1 MIGTLYKRHILLQNK
16 LAICICDR
24 NFNYVDVLNG
34 SGILQ
39 EILKNSEVNSRR
51 ILYSKYKLLFE
62 RRFPPSPFDSTIFF
76 IMYIYYDVIIVVYDL
91 FVCSRYDFIIYSW
104 LLLGRAKFSF
114 LVVCHIE
121 LSQCGTWTR
130 WAARTLWLAVG
141 TGGPGGH
148 VLPCP
153 PSFWQIRKIYIKGGR
168 LCPRNYYLSPE
179 FSNLPTAMPWLAL
192 KLIANH
198 IRCPTSHCEKQ
209 TSVLHITSIRL
220 VVHLMLLY
228 AHQL

>member
-1 MIGTLYKRHILLQNK
+1 MN
-16 LAICICDR
+16 
-24 NFNYVDVLNG
+24 
-34 SGILQ
+34 
-39 EILKNSEVNSRR
+39 
-51 ILYSKYKLLFE
+51 
-62 RRFPPSPFDSTIFF
+62 
-76 IMYIYYDVIIVVYDL
+76 IYYDVIIVVYDL

-104 LLLGRAKFSF
+104 LLLGRAKFPF

-130 WAARTLWLAVG
+130 WAARTPWRAVG

-148 VLPCP
+148 VPSP
-153 PSFWQIRKIYIKGGR
+153 PNFWKSGYPYQGGR
-168 LCPRNYYLSPE
+168 LCPRNYYMPPE

-209 TSVLHITSIRL
+209 TSVLHIISIRL
-220 VVHLMLLY
+220 VHLMLLY

>member
-1 MIGTLYKRHILLQNK
+1 MIFLCALDMILSFIHDCYQEEPSFRSWSFVISNYRSVGLGHAGQLGLYDGL
-16 LAICICDR
+16 
-24 NFNYVDVLNG
+24 
-34 SGILQ
+34 
-39 EILKNSEVNSRR
+39 SEP
-51 ILYSKYKLLFE
+51 E
-62 RRFPPSPFDSTIFF
+62 RR
-76 IMYIYYDVIIVVYDL
+76 
-91 FVCSRYDFIIYSW
+91 
-104 LLLGRAKFSF
+104 
-114 LVVCHIE
+114 
-121 LSQCGTWTR
+121 
-130 WAARTLWLAVG
+130 ARGA
-141 TGGPGGH
+141 GGH

-228 AHQL
+228 AHQLQTLHENGSTE

>member
-1 MIGTLYKRHILLQNK
+1 MI
-16 LAICICDR
+16 AIR
-24 NFNYVDVLNG
+24 KSQV
-34 SGILQ
+34 
-39 EILKNSEVNSRR
+39 
-51 ILYSKYKLLFE
+51 
-62 RRFPPSPFDSTIFF
+62 
-76 IMYIYYDVIIVVYDL
+76 
-91 FVCSRYDFIIYSW
+91 FV
-104 LLLGRAKFSF
+104 LGR
-114 LVVCHIE
+114 
-121 LSQCGTWTR
+121 LSYRIIAVWDLDTLGSSDSMMGCR
-130 WAARTLWLAVG
+130 NRRARGA
-141 TGGPGGH
+141 GGH